1 MYTSIEG
8 FYFWLFRFFD
18 HKAFMSHFV
27 VLQTVGKHGI
37 KISSTKFFCS
47 NFEGGFS
54 IACLVKHAKRSE
66 YLSTGSM
73 LVLAP
78 PDFQTFLRPCIWTY
92 FFNRQM
98 KRILDDILPLNFKS
112 KFFIYS
118 SNIICRVTLQIHLK
132 FIHSFINSF
141 IHQFIH

>member
-1 MYTSIEG
+1 
-8 FYFWLFRFFD
+8 
-18 HKAFMSHFV
+18 MSHFV

-73 LVLAP
+73 VVVSGSNKGSSVVVGAGLGGVLGQA
-78 PDFQTFLRPCIWTY
+78 
-92 FFNRQM
+92 
-98 KRILDDILPLNFKS
+98 KK
-112 KFFIYS
+112 
-118 SNIICRVTLQIHLK
+118 
-132 FIHSFINSF
+132 
-141 IHQFIH
+141 